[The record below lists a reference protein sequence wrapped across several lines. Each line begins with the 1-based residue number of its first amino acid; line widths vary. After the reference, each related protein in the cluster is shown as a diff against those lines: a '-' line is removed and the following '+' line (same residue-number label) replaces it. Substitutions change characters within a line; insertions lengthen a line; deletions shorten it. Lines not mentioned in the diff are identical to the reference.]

1 MEEYRKLHPPYISII
16 TSDNKKAL
24 LLLDLDENR
33 IDGKKIIL
41 GKKSNQEI
49 ADIVK
54 FLNGKVDIY
63 RIEEEK
69 ESLEQLFIQ
78 ESRS

>member
-1 MEEYRKLHPPYISII
+1 M
-16 TSDNKKAL
+16 
-24 LLLDLDENR
+24 
-33 IDGKKIIL
+33 L
-41 GKKSNQEI
+41 GLFASMRSCLQTLSKVAK
-49 ADIVK
+49 VK

>member
-1 MEEYRKLHPPYISII
+1 M

-24 LLLDLDENR
+24 GLLDLSEES
-33 IDGKKIIL
+33 IQGKKIIL

-49 ADIVK
+49 GDMVN
-54 FLNGKVDIY
+54 FLHGKLDIY

-69 ESLEQLFIQ
+69 ESLEKLFIQ

>member
-1 MEEYRKLHPPYISII
+1 M
-16 TSDNKKAL
+16 
-24 LLLDLDENR
+24 
-33 IDGKKIIL
+33 DGKKIIL